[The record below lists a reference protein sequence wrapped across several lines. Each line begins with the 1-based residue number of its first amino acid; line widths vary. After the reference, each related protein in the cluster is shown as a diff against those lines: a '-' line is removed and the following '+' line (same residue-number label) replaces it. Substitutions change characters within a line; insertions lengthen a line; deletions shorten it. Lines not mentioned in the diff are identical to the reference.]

1 MTNVLI
7 VEDQEMTR
15 RLLELLLENAAAY
28 NVVRAIP
35 NAEMAL
41 FYCDRGD
48 VDLVLM
54 DVCTEMDAS
63 GLDAAARIKEKHP
76 EIKVIIVTSIPEFS
90 WLERARA
97 IGADSFWYKN
107 VSRAP
112 LLEIMDRT
120 MRGES
125 IYPDET
131 PPVTVGLASS
141 KEFSTRELEILR
153 ELTGGASNQEIGHT
167 LGISPLTVKT
177 HVKNMLEKTGF
188 HTRTELAVEARRLGL
203 VIRDK
208 PPKKN

>member
-15 RLLELLLENAAAY
+15 RLLELLLEGAAEY
-28 NVVRAIP
+28 RVIRAIP

-76 EIKVIIVTSIPEFS
+76 DIKVIIVTSIPEFS

-97 IGADSFWYKN
+97 AGADSFWYKN

-112 LLEIMDRT
+112 LIEIMDRT

-125 IYPDET
+125 VYPDET
-131 PPVTVGLASS
+131 PPVTIGLASS

-153 ELTGGASNQEIGHT
+153 ELTGGASNQEIGRA

-177 HVKNMLEKTGF
+177 HVKNMLDKTGF

-203 VIRDK
+203 VIKDK
-208 PPKKN
+208 PGNN